1 MFYISSR
8 GHSATSWLANQISKH
23 DRVVCW
29 HGTRSIPPY
38 SLGTNELTPKKF
50 VKGLNILEQQSDK
63 RIYGAAHGFHGISIN
78 GFVCLS
84 NKNERVGSENGIFS
98 NFIDRNF

>member
-23 DRVVCW
+23 HKVVCW

-38 SLGTNELTPKKF
+38 SLGINDLSPKDF
-50 VKGLNILEQQSDK
+50 VKGLKI
-63 RIYGAAHGFHGISIN
+63 
-78 GFVCLS
+78 LS
-84 NKNERVGSENGIFS
+84 NGLVNFTKTFMKKN
-98 NFIDRNF
+98 